1 MPTFYET
8 LDVPTD
14 ATTDQIKK
22 QYKKLALKWHPDK
35 NGNSED
41 SQERFKKIAQA
52 YSVLSDDSQRR
63 QYDAEL
69 RDASRRGFG
78 GGGGGFGGGGFDVGG
93 GSGGSRTSPPKPCP
107 HCGGTC
113 APGTCPFAG
122 SNPFDTR
129 FNPNFNRSN
138 RSSSDGRATRPFGE
152 SPFGAFPSF
161 EDDFFARHRARA
173 ARSSRHTS
181 GGGGGG
187 GGGGFG
193 KGADFGF
200 LDAEA
205 IFREFFGGRDPFETM
220 LGGGSMLGG
229 GGGRMSD
236 GFGGGAFGSF
246 GAMGAFDDF
255 GASSGATVHVT
266 RTVRDPN
273 GTVHTTTYT
282 TTGGGGGGG
291 GGLAGRGATGRA
303 ALPPSESRR
312 PASQYTSFSSALHS
326 GRNST
331 RTSDAVSGGAVSG
344 ASRTSGGGR
353 PSERRAVGD
362 GGDVRPSERR
372 VGRDGGGGILGGV
385 DEDEQLA
392 ADLAEAIRISRDLS
406 LDDEERMMQAAIRA
420 SLGH

>member
-1 MPTFYET
+1 
-8 LDVPTD
+8 
-14 ATTDQIKK
+14 
-22 QYKKLALKWHPDK
+22 
-35 NGNSED
+35 
-41 SQERFKKIAQA
+41 
-52 YSVLSDDSQRR
+52 
-63 QYDAEL
+63 
-69 RDASRRGFG
+69 
-78 GGGGGFGGGGFDVGG
+78 
-93 GSGGSRTSPPKPCP
+93 
-107 HCGGTC
+107 
-113 APGTCPFAG
+113 
-122 SNPFDTR
+122 
-129 FNPNFNRSN
+129 
-138 RSSSDGRATRPFGE
+138 
-152 SPFGAFPSF
+152 
-161 EDDFFARHRARA
+161 
-173 ARSSRHTS
+173 
-181 GGGGGG
+181 
-187 GGGGFG
+187 
-193 KGADFGF
+193 
-200 LDAEA
+200 
-205 IFREFFGGRDPFETM
+205 
-220 LGGGSMLGG
+220 
-229 GGGRMSD
+229 MSD

-362 GGDVRPSERR
+362 GGAVRPSERR
-372 VGRDGGGGILGGV
+372 VGRGGGGGGLGGV

>member
-138 RSSSDGRATRPFGE
+138 RSSSDGRATRPMMGE

-181 GGGGGG
+181 GGGGVG

-255 GASSGATVHVT
+255 GASSARHGATVHVT
-266 RTVRDPN
+266 RTVRDPD
-273 GTVHTTTYT
+273 GSVHTTTYT
-282 TTGGGGGGG
+282 TVGGGGGGG
-291 GGLAGRGATGRA
+291 DGLARRGATGRA

-312 PASQYTSFSSALHS
+312 PASQYTSFSSAQS
-326 GRNST
+326 GRSST
-331 RTSDAVSGGAVSG
+331 RTSGAVSGATVSGGAVSG
-344 ASRTSGGGR
+344 ESRTSGGGR
-353 PSERRAVGD
+353 PTERGVGGVR
-362 GGDVRPSERR
+362 GGVRQ
-372 VGRDGGGGILGGV
+372 GRGGGGGGL

-420 SLGH
+420 SLGR

>member
-52 YSVLSDDSQRR
+52 YS
-63 QYDAEL
+63 
-69 RDASRRGFG
+69 
-78 GGGGGFGGGGFDVGG
+78 
-93 GSGGSRTSPPKPCP
+93 
-107 HCGGTC
+107 
-113 APGTCPFAG
+113 
-122 SNPFDTR
+122 
-129 FNPNFNRSN
+129 
-138 RSSSDGRATRPFGE
+138 
-152 SPFGAFPSF
+152 
-161 EDDFFARHRARA
+161 
-173 ARSSRHTS
+173 
-181 GGGGGG
+181 
-187 GGGGFG
+187 
-193 KGADFGF
+193 GADFGF

-266 RTVRDPN
+266 RT
-273 GTVHTTTYT
+273 
-282 TTGGGGGGG
+282 
-291 GGLAGRGATGRA
+291 
-303 ALPPSESRR
+303 
-312 PASQYTSFSSALHS
+312 YTSFSSALHS

-362 GGDVRPSERR
+362 GGAVRPSERR
-372 VGRDGGGGILGGV
+372 VGRGGGGGGLGGV